1 MFYFSHK
8 KWGPFVCCLS
18 ADIVTVICDK
28 PEKAQVLLGNVERH
42 ETPGLKRIIL
52 MDPFDPALLE
62 EGASCGVIV
71 QSMQD
76 VEVRRESVRGQGGW
90 GVV

>member
-1 MFYFSHK
+1 MYVCSYK
-8 KWGPFVCCLS
+8 RRADLVCCLS
-18 ADIVTVICDK
+18 ADIITVICDK
-28 PEKAQVLLGNVERH
+28 PEKAQVLLGNVERQ

-62 EGASCGVIV
+62 QGEGCGVIV